1 MNSAVKIAEGK
12 KMVYI
17 IMGVSGCGKT
27 TIGRMLAKRLAI
39 KFYDADDFHT
49 QNNIDKM
56 KNFISL
62 DDDDRNP
69 WLLDIAMHIA
79 QWNRDGGAV
88 LACSALKEKYRQ
100 ILSRDAKE
108 KVAFIYLEGDK
119 NIILERMKGRKEHFF
134 PLGLL
139 ESQFNALEA
148 PLNAIKVRLDKTPED
163 ICKEIIDKLIVSG
176 LIHR

>member
-1 MNSAVKIAEGK
+1 MNSAVKIADGK

-39 KFYDADDFHT
+39 KFYDADDFHA
-49 QNNIDKM
+49 QNNINKM
-56 KNFISL
+56 KNLISL

-79 QWNRDGGAV
+79 QWNRDEGAV

-100 ILSRDAKE
+100 ILSGDGKE
-108 KVAFIYLEGDK
+108 KVAFIYLESNK

-148 PLNAIKVRLDKTPED
+148 PLNAIKVRIDKTPED
-163 ICKEIIDKLIVSG
+163 ICKEIIDKLIVGG
-176 LIHR
+176 LIH